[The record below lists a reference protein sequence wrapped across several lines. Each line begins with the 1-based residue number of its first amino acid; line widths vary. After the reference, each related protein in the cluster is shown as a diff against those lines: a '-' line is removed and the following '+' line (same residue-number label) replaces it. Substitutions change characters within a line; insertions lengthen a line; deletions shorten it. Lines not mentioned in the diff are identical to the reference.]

1 VDPIAAALGADLPT
15 WTEDPHAPSS
25 RLSGTAVT
33 PEPTEP
39 NEPGAPPD
47 AADPTDTVRPA
58 DRD

>member
-25 RLSGTAVT
+25 RLTGTPVP
-33 PEPTEP
+33 PEPT
-39 NEPGAPPD
+39 EPGAPPD